1 MWLIVGLG
9 NPGQK
14 YRGTRHNLGFRLV
27 DLLAGQA
34 GIGLERLKHQALIGR
49 GRVFGREVLLAK
61 PQTYMNLSGAC
72 VAELLRYWRLAPQD
86 LVVAHDDLD
95 LETGRLR
102 LVAEGGS
109 GGHKGVASIA
119 DRLGTPAF
127 IRLKLGIGRP
137 PDPQMDPADF
147 VLSRFGPQE
156 AEEVEAALDR
166 GVLALKT
173 LLTEDLEKAQ
183 SLYNRPFP
191 PPGPGSGGAESN

>member
-9 NPGQK
+9 NPGRK
-14 YRGTRHNLGFRLV
+14 YQGTRHNLGFRLV
-27 DLLAGQA
+27 DLLAGRA

-49 GRVFGREVLLAK
+49 GRMFGREVLLAK

-72 VAELLRYWRLAPQD
+72 VAELLRYWRLASQD
-86 LVVAHDDLD
+86 LIVAHDDLD

-119 DRLGTPAF
+119 DCLGTPAF

-137 PDPQMDPADF
+137 PDSRMDPADF

-156 AEEVEAALDR
+156 VEEVEAALDR
-166 GVLALKT
+166 GVLAIET
-173 LLTEDLEKAQ
+173 LLTEDIEKAQ
-183 SLYNRPFP
+183 NLYNRPFP
-191 PPGPGSGGAESN
+191 PPEGGSEVENN

>member
-9 NPGQK
+9 NPGRK

-27 DLLAGQA
+27 DFLAGRA

-49 GRVFGREVLLAK
+49 GRMFGREVLLAK

-72 VAELLRYWRLAPQD
+72 VAELLRYWRLTPQD
-86 LVVAHDDLD
+86 LIVAHDDLD

-119 DRLGTPAF
+119 DRLGAPAF

-137 PDPQMDPADF
+137 PDPRMDPADF

-173 LLTEDLEKAQ
+173 LLTENIEKAQ

-191 PPGPGSGGAESN
+191 PPGPEPGAENN

>member
-34 GIGLERLKHQALIGR
+34 GIGLERQKHQALIGR
-49 GRVFGREVLLAK
+49 GRICGREVLLAK

-72 VAELLRYWRLAPQD
+72 AADLLRYWRLTPQD
-86 LVVAHDDLD
+86 LIVAHDDLD
-95 LETGRLR
+95 LETGRLK
-102 LVAEGGS
+102 LVAGGGS
-109 GGHKGVASIA
+109 GGHKGIASIA
-119 DRLGTPAF
+119 DRLGDPDF

-137 PDPQMDPADF
+137 PDPRMDPADF
-147 VLSRFGPQE
+147 VLSRFEPQE
-156 AEEVEAALDR
+156 AEEVEAALAR

-173 LLTEDLEKAQ
+173 LLSEDIEKAQ

-191 PPGPGSGGAESN
+191 PPGGGSEAEGN